1 MMEFMPAVILTS
13 KLCPIGIEATMFALL
28 AGFQNFGQV
37 CRGLVGQCCLR
48 SVCRFQY
55 GADLLCLRLCL

>member
-37 CRGLVGQCCLR
+37 CPVG
-48 SVCRFQY
+48 
-55 GADLLCLRLCL
+55 G